1 MMVITVESTEED
13 IAKYDG
19 SNLSEKLRTKQ
30 PGESIEEKDLKAAIK
45 GNNFNEDVESK
56 METKVF
62 KEGIRKSVHK
72 K

>member
-19 SNLSEKLRTKQ
+19 SNLFEKLRTKQ

-45 GNNFNEDVESK
+45 ENNFN
-56 METKVF
+56 
-62 KEGIRKSVHK
+62 
-72 K
+72 